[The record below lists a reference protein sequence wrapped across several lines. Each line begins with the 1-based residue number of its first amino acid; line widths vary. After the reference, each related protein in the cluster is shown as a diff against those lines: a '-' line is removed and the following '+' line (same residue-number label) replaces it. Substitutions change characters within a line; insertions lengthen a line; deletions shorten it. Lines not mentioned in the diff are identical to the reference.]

1 MHTEITTK
9 AMSAKERSRC
19 NQSLAKASIEYMK
32 NEVAVEGMKTKR
44 PRRVLLM
51 AGLMCLAAGCVE
63 RRVEYVP
70 VYRAQTGSQA
80 QPQYGQ
86 QTLYQPQPGTVVTP
100 PTNWQSPEP
109 TSAYTNAPSAP
120 PAQQPPNAVV
130 AQAPPPAQVE
140 VVPVAPG
147 PDYYWVPGY
156 WYWGGPGW
164 IWVGGRWTIR
174 PWHGAIW
181 VHGGWARGRGG
192 WHWHGGHWR

>member
-1 MHTEITTK
+1 MASNRRGKIGNGRNGN
-9 AMSAKERSRC
+9 SRSV
-19 NQSLAKASIEYMK
+19 NGNMIMNFKPFIAVGSVAGFLVLAS
-32 NEVAVEGMKTKR
+32 
-44 PRRVLLM
+44 
-51 AGLMCLAAGCVE
+51 GCVE

-70 VYRAQTGSQA
+70 VYRAQTGPQA

-100 PTNWQSPEP
+100 STNWQSQGPIP
-109 TSAYTNAPSAP
+109 AYTNVP
-120 PAQQPPNAVV
+120 P
-130 AQAPPPAQVE
+130 APPPQPPATAVATMAPPPQQVE

-181 VHGGWARGRGG
+181 VRGGWARGRGG